1 LQPHLAENKSLK
13 KDEAIKITLNIQ
25 FVQKW
30 FVLFCSFSTFDI
42 LPSASAPIYKKTKE

>member
-1 LQPHLAENKSLK
+1 VAENKSLK

-25 FVQKW
+25 FV
-30 FVLFCSFSTFDI
+30 FVLFCSSLTFDI